1 MTTTNLAI
9 LAFLGAALVGLIIA
23 WYWARTLRERY
34 EAEER
39 SRGASVR
46 IELAPGQGASLR
58 GLTSEPIL
66 LKQAADGV
74 RVQID
79 DRPMLPLAAFLASD
93 ASTALREAAA
103 RIAQQFGPRWTV
115 LVTVHGDES
124 VTVQRLA

>member
-34 EAEER
+34 EAE
-39 SRGASVR
+39 SRAHGAAVR
-46 IELAPGQGASLR
+46 LELSPGHGASLR

-66 LKQAADGV
+66 LKQADDGV

-79 DRPMLPLAAFLASD
+79 DRPMLPLAAFLAGD
-93 ASTALREAAA
+93 ASSALREAAA
-103 RIAQQFGPRWTV
+103 RSAQQFGQRWTV
-115 LVTVHGDES
+115 LLTVHADES

>member
-23 WYWARTLRERY
+23 WYWARTLRERF
-34 EAEER
+34 EAEAR
-39 SRGASVR
+39 SHGAALR
-46 IELAPGQGASLR
+46 LELSPGHGASLR

-66 LKQAADGV
+66 LKQSADGV

-79 DRPMLPLAAFLASD
+79 DRPMLPLAAFLAGD
-93 ASTALREAAA
+93 ASAALREASV
-103 RIAQQFGPRWTV
+103 RVAQEYGQSWTV
-115 LVTVHGDES
+115 LLTVHGDES

>member
-34 EAEER
+34 EEESR
-39 SRGASVR
+39 TRGATLR
-46 IELAPGQGASLR
+46 LELSPGHGASLR
-58 GLTSEPIL
+58 GLTAEPIL

-79 DRPMLPLAAFLASD
+79 DRPMLPLAAFLAGE
-93 ASTALREAAA
+93 ASSALREAAV
-103 RIAQQFGPRWTV
+103 RVAQQFGQTWTV
-115 LVTVHGDES
+115 LLTVHADES